1 MLALLARLLTLWIM
15 VLLGAGVGLLM
26 GRLAEAPMW
35 GVGVGGLAG
44 MTAWA
49 VFDGLRAARLAA
61 WLADHPAS
69 ASPTASGLWGELGY
83 RIERA
88 LRQRE
93 RQAESERERLAQ
105 FLRGIEASPNGVAL
119 LDGNDRIE
127 WCNPVAAAQLGLSV
141 PRDLQQPIINLV
153 RMPAFVHHLRRGDWA
168 EPVTVPSPDGSAT
181 LQIMLRP
188 YGAGQKLL
196 LSQDVTERLRTDLMR
211 RDFVA
216 NVSHE
221 IRTPLTVL
229 AGFIETMRSLP
240 LQEAERSR
248 MLELMQQQSDRMS
261 ALVADLLTLARL
273 EGAARPPTD
282 TWVDLG
288 DLLDRAAAEA
298 RGLSNGRHSINVEST
313 VGIQLAGVE
322 SELHSA
328 IANLLTNAVRYT
340 PVGGQIEVVWSG
352 GGTGQPG
359 VLTVRDNGIGIPRE
373 HLARLTE
380 RFYRIDGGRS
390 RESGGTGLGLA
401 IVKHVMQRHDGTLE
415 VLSVP
420 GEGSS
425 FQLGWPALRIR
436 GPAAASGRPDADRPG

>member
-1 MLALLARLLTLWIM
+1 MLALLARLLALWVV
-15 VLLGAGVGLLM
+15 VLVGAGLGLLV
-26 GRLAEAPMW
+26 GRLAEAPVW
-35 GVGVGGLAG
+35 GVVAGALAG

-49 VFDGLRAARLAA
+49 VLDGLRAARLAV
-61 WLADHPAS
+61 WLADHPES
-69 ASPTASGLWGELGY
+69 ASPPSTGLWGELGY

-93 RQAESERERLAQ
+93 RRADSERERLAQ

-119 LDGNDRIE
+119 LDGDDRIE
-127 WCNPVAAAQLGLSV
+127 WCNPVAAAQLGLSL

-168 EPVTVPSPDGSAT
+168 EPVTVPSPDGGAT

-240 LQEAERSR
+240 LQETERSR

-273 EGAARPPTD
+273 EGAAKPASD

-288 DLLDRAAAEA
+288 DLLDRAVSEA
-298 RGLSNGRHSINVEST
+298 RGLSAGRHSIEVDAAAG
-313 VGIQLAGVE
+313 VQLAGVE

-340 PVGGQIEVVWSG
+340 PAGGRIEVIWS

-390 RESGGTGLGLA
+390 RESGGTGLGLS
-401 IVKHVMQRHDGTLE
+401 IVKHVMQRHEGTLE
-415 VLSVP
+415 VQSVP
-420 GEGSS
+420 GEGSA
-425 FQLGWPALRIR
+425 FQLCWPALRIR
-436 GPAAASGRPDADRPG
+436 GPAAAPEDPDADRPA